1 MPPILNV
8 TCEILKN
15 VPYTDPDNGKKY
27 MAVSGKNTLV
37 LVNDKGGLVIQN
49 ISKALWAGSGSP
61 YPTPPG
67 GDWKTRY
74 IDEKETDKNY
84 KKVFANLGRC
94 FAVFTPKESGVYI
107 HRGELSMGCFMVNK
121 NQLGD
126 IFFKKLIEYRAG
138 LLVSNQVNDMRSE
151 AEMAA
156 NPIDYEK
163 IGRIG

>member
-15 VPYTDPDNGKKY
+15 VAYTDPDNGKKY
-27 MAVSGKNTLV
+27 TAVSGKNTLV

-49 ISKALWAGSGSP
+49 ISRVLWAGSGSP

-67 GDWKTRY
+67 MTWETEY
-74 IDEKETDKNY
+74 IPKHPRFGK
-84 KKVFANLGRC
+84 C
-94 FAVFTPKESGVYI
+94 FFVKTPKESEVFI
-107 HRGELSMGCFMVNK
+107 HRGELSFGCFVVNR

-126 IFFKKLIEYRAG
+126 IFFSKLIEYREG
-138 LLVSNQVNDMRSE
+138 LLVSNSVNDARS
-151 AEMAA
+151 AEDMKA
-156 NPIDYEK
+156 NPIDYDK